1 MGGIACL
8 ALLGPPGCGHQAATD
23 EAAQP
28 AEQVLLVQ
36 PSDVVLVQRSAIES
50 GISFSGDLAP
60 EEVTEVIARFEGD
73 LERVL
78 VREGQRVRRGQA
90 LARYRPTDITNSFKA
105 AEAEVLAARAAQL
118 AAENSERRA
127 GRLLEA
133 GAAST
138 SDLESA
144 SAARTAAEAR
154 LRSAEAMLE
163 VARENAGRLDV
174 PAPVGGWV
182 RSVFVHD
189 GDRTAVGDPL
199 VTVVDTDTLEL
210 SATVPSEAIGR
221 VRPGTAIRFSTKAIP
236 EETFSGEID
245 RVSPTTEPGTRQ
257 IRIYTRVPNPGGRL
271 VGGLFATGRV
281 VDERH
286 EDALVAPIEV
296 LRKEGAE
303 SIVYALS
310 GGRTRR
316 VVVATGLYDQDAG
329 LTELTGPLQ
338 AGDSLLA
345 GVVPGLRDSM
355 RVRLLESHAPSSN
368 SFGAPE

>member
-1 MGGIACL
+1 
-8 ALLGPPGCGHQAATD
+8 
-23 EAAQP
+23 
-28 AEQVLLVQ
+28 
-36 PSDVVLVQRSAIES
+36 
-50 GISFSGDLAP
+50 
-60 EEVTEVIARFEGD
+60 
-73 LERVL
+73 
-78 VREGQRVRRGQA
+78 
-90 LARYRPTDITNSFKA
+90 
-105 AEAEVLAARAAQL
+105 
-118 AAENSERRA
+118 
-127 GRLLEA
+127 
-133 GAAST
+133 
-138 SDLESA
+138 
-144 SAARTAAEAR
+144 
-154 LRSAEAMLE
+154 